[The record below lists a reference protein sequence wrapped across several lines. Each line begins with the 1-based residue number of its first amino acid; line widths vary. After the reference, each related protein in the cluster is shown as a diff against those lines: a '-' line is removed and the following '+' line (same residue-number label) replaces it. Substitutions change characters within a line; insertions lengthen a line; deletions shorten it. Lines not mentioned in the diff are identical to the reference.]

1 MTIKEIIPPG
11 MPYPPDFGSP
21 TSLAMRAGDFVYV
34 SGMIAWDE
42 KRNIVGLG
50 DPRAQTIQV
59 IKCIQACLREAG
71 GDLQDIVKIT
81 FYLTDIRHK
90 AVIWD
95 TRKEFFGSARP
106 ASTLVE
112 VTHLVDPQALLEVD
126 AIAYVGGK

>member
-1 MTIKEIIPPG
+1 MSIKEIVPPG

-42 KRNIVGLG
+42 KRNIVGVG
-50 DPRAQTIQV
+50 DPRIQTIEV
-59 IKCIQACLREAG
+59 IKCIQACLKATG
-71 GDLQDIVKIT
+71 GDLKDIIKVT

-90 AVIWD
+90 AVIWEA
-95 TRKEFFGSARP
+95 RKELFGANRP

-112 VTHLVDPQALLEVD
+112 VSHLVDPQALLEVD
-126 AIAYVGGK
+126 AVAYLGK